1 MSYPMRPQWQLLGYC
16 PGCKEEIYYNW
27 ESDTCNS
34 GCSCDRHTTCKQL
47 LKQRKEEE
55 GND

>member
-1 MSYPMRPQWQLLGYC
+1 MNPKQSQWQLLGYC

>member
-1 MSYPMRPQWQLLGYC
+1 MNPRQSQWQLLGYC

-34 GCSCDRHTTCKQL
+34 SCSCDRHTTCREL
-47 LKQRKEEE
+47 LKKREEE
-55 GND
+55 DD